1 VENTKE
7 LWDGIWSSESKS
19 LQEHIFDME
28 KGGKGTVWKGIYKII
43 KEHFDNIN
51 QLHVVELGAGCGY
64 MSALMAKMVHKV
76 SMIDY
81 SDSAIEQSKAFF
93 NSLGISNVEYINAN
107 ALNLPDCLCNSYD
120 VSMSFGLAEHF
131 QNNDRKIVI
140 KSHFD
145 LLKQNGLSLISVP
158 NQHCL
163 PYQIWKKKRELLNK
177 WDVGLEIPYSRKEF
191 KSICN
196 ELNINT
202 YSFIGSSFLSSLNYI
217 FPFNTWK
224 RSLIKRI
231 VPNYY
236 QRIDL
241 IKPEIS
247 TPIDSYLGYALVLCG
262 TKTGC

>member
-1 VENTKE
+1 MENTKE
-7 LWDGIWSSESKS
+7 LWDDIWTSESKS

-28 KGGKGTVWKGIYKII
+28 KGKKGVVWREMYKII
-43 KEHFDNIN
+43 KEHFDTIK
-51 QLHVVELGAGCGY
+51 QLNVVELGAGCGY
-64 MSALMAKMVHKV
+64 MSALMAKIVNKITL
-76 SMIDY
+76 IDY
-81 SDSAIEQSKAFF
+81 SDSAIEISKVFF

-107 ALNLPDCLCNSYD
+107 VLDLPDYLYNSYD

-131 QNNDRKIVI
+131 RNNDRKIII

-145 LLKQNGLSLISVP
+145 LLKKNGLSFISVP
-158 NQHCL
+158 NKHCL

-177 WDVGLEIPYSRKEF
+177 WNVGLEIPFSRKEL

-196 ELNINT
+196 KLNINIH
-202 YSFIGSSFLSSLNYI
+202 SFIGSSFLSSWDFI

-231 VPNYY
+231 VSNYY

-241 IKPEIS
+241 IKSEIS
-247 TPIDSYLGYALVLCG
+247 TPMDSYWGYALVLCG
-262 TKTGC
+262 IK